1 MNGIGLYL
9 VGHIIRLLPD
19 THCFG
24 IKRCLYRMA
33 GVQIGRNV
41 RICSSAVISGDG
53 HLSIGDNTWIGHQ
66 VLIICSN
73 RIEIGMNCDIAPK
86 VYIGDGTHAIDKD
99 APNIAG
105 GGRTL
110 PVIIGNG
117 CWLCVNSCILPGSN
131 LAEKCIVAAG
141 SVFKGSSNPYE
152 IWGGVLAKKIKDV

>member
-53 HLSIGDNTWIGHQ
+53 HLSIGDNT
-66 VLIICSN
+66 
-73 RIEIGMNCDIAPK
+73 
-86 VYIGDGTHAIDKD
+86 
-99 APNIAG
+99 
-105 GGRTL
+105 
-110 PVIIGNG
+110 
-117 CWLCVNSCILPGSN
+117 
-131 LAEKCIVAAG
+131 
-141 SVFKGSSNPYE
+141 
-152 IWGGVLAKKIKDV
+152 